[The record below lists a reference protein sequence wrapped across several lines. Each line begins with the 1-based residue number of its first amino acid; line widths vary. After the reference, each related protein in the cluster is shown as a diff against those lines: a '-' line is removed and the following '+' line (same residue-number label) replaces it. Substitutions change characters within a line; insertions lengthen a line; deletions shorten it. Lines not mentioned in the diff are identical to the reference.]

1 MLWVLFFSPIPFAPG
16 QHSLAPTQPRALTS
30 PRPSRAQWEPSPG
43 GPVPSHRPLPCSS
56 IAGPC
61 GLCLYTDEQ
70 QLGASAASPSP
81 APGRCVST
89 ARSLRPAPPL
99 RFVLLSQGL
108 PCCCAAGLLGY
119 CFPAVQGQG
128 MWGFVCGA
136 DGTLLLVEK
145 SRGSPAQLGYR
156 RAGCVQPNS
165 ASGPCT
171 VPALWLSR
179 FCSCAAL
186 RKL

>member
-1 MLWVLFFSPIPFAPG
+1 MWVLFFSPIPFAPG
-16 QHSLAPTQPRALTS
+16 QRSLAPTQPCALTS
-30 PRPSRAQWEPSPG
+30 PRPSRAQRDPSPG

-89 ARSLRPAPPL
+89 ARSLRPAPSL

-108 PCCCAAGLLGY
+108 LCCCAAAFRLCKARGCVGLCVGQMELFSCWRSAVGTQLGL
-119 CFPAVQGQG
+119 
-128 MWGFVCGA
+128 
-136 DGTLLLVEK
+136 GTSELLVHPAA
-145 SRGSPAQLGYR
+145 PAQQLCGS
-156 RAGCVQPNS
+156 AG
-165 ASGPCT
+165 
-171 VPALWLSR
+171 PAPVLL
-179 FCSCAAL
+179 
-186 RKL
+186 